1 MPRRILITGATGTVG
16 HEVISALRSAV
27 GIEVLA
33 GVRELRIDSM
43 ALSGLNVQPVLFDFE
58 RPETFAEAL
67 TDCHTLF
74 LLRPPQLANVKR
86 TFAPLLDAAVRS
98 GVQHIVFLSVQGV
111 ESNRFIPHH
120 GIEALIRASGIAY
133 TFLRPAYF
141 MQNFSTTLR
150 DDLVQHNRIFLPA
163 GKALFTLVDVRDVGR
178 VAAAILLH
186 PEQHRNQAYAL
197 TSSER
202 LTFEDMRSR
211 LESGLGRPIQYV
223 SPSLFRFVWV
233 KWREGVSPTFIGVMI
248 LLHYLPRFGP
258 PPPITDWVLRL
269 TGRPPRLFEQY
280 VMDARERLGVAPS
293 YTHSHF
299 FGAEVTLPLGKINAA
314 SDFMEG

>member
-1 MPRRILITGATGTVG
+1 MLRRILITGATGTVG
-16 HEVISALRSAV
+16 QEVIAALRSATEIQV
-27 GIEVLA
+27 FA
-33 GVRELRIDSM
+33 GVRDVRIDSM
-43 ALSGLNVQPVLFDFE
+43 LLGGVNVRPVEFDFE
-58 RPETFAEAL
+58 RNETFAGAL
-67 TDCHTLF
+67 EGCHTLF
-74 LLRPPQLANVKR
+74 LLRPPQLADVKR
-86 TFAPLLDAAVRS
+86 TFAPLLDVAVRT
-98 GVQHIVFLSVQGV
+98 GVKHIVFLSVQGA
-111 ESNRFIPHH
+111 ETSRFIPHH
-120 GIEALIRASGIAY
+120 GIEALVRASGIAY

-150 DDLVQHNRIFLPA
+150 DDLVKRNRIFLPA
-163 GKALFTLVDVRDVGR
+163 GKAQFTLVDVRDIGR
-178 VAAAILLH
+178 VAAAVLLH

-202 LTFEDMRSR
+202 LNFDEMRSR
-211 LESGLGRPIQYV
+211 LESGLGRPIAYV
-223 SPSLFRFVWV
+223 SPSLLLFAWV

-248 LLHYLPRFGP
+248 LLHYLPRFAP

-280 VMDARERLGVAPS
+280 VMDSREQLGVAPS

-314 SDFMEG
+314 SDFLEG